1 MSAAAE
7 RRLPRGR
14 HGLSREAV
22 RRAQRERLLAATAQ
36 VTARRGYE
44 ATTVADILAAAGVG
58 RESFYELFED
68 RRDCVLAAHQVLLD
82 DLIEKVRAA
91 YERPGEWVARCRATL
106 AALLDW
112 FAADPLAGR
121 FLLVELAAV
130 GPEFHERFEAGFDRF
145 VAVIDSGLPADL
157 PNAAPLP
164 ATSLA
169 VGAAISRVY
178 GEVAAGR
185 TEELRA
191 LLPQLTYEVLVPFL
205 GEDAARRAAFAAA
218 EGRPRR
224 GAPQPSSRSATAS
237 RSA

>member
-1 MSAAAE
+1 MSSIAE
-7 RRLPRGR
+7 KKLPRGR

-22 RRAQRERLLAATAQ
+22 HDSQRERLITATAQ
-36 VTARRGYE
+36 VTAVRGYE
-44 ATTVADILAAAGVG
+44 ATTVADILAIAGVG
-58 RESFYELFED
+58 RESFYEIFDD
-68 RRDCVLAAHQVLLD
+68 RRDCVLATHQVLLD
-82 DLIEKVRAA
+82 DLIAKVRAA
-91 YERPGEWVARCRATL
+91 YDGPGEWVERCQATL
-106 AALLDW
+106 AALLEW

-130 GPEFHERFEAGFDRF
+130 GPEFHERFQAGFDRF

-157 PNAAPLP
+157 PDAQPLP

-185 TEELRA
+185 TKELSA

-205 GEDAARRAAFAAA
+205 GEDAARDAAFATLAA
-218 EGRPRR
+218 STPARR
-224 GAPQPSSRSATAS
+224 A
-237 RSA
+237 

>member
-1 MSAAAE
+1 VSEAPT
-7 RRLPRGR
+7 RLPRGR

-22 RRAQRERLLAATAQ
+22 TRSQRERLLAAAAQ

-44 ATTVADILAAAGVG
+44 ATTVADILAEAGVG
-58 RESFYELFED
+58 RETFYELFED
-68 RRDCVLAAHQVLLD
+68 RRDCVLAAHAVLLD
-82 DLIEKVRAA
+82 DLIERVRLA
-91 YERPGEWVARCRATL
+91 YDGPAEWVERCRATI

-145 VAVIDSGLPADL
+145 VAVIDSGLDADL
-157 PNAAPLP
+157 PDSDPLP

-185 TEELRA
+185 SEVLPT
-191 LLPQLTYEVLVPFL
+191 LLPHLTYEVLVPFL
-205 GEDAARRAAFAAA
+205 GEAAAREAALA
-218 EGRPRR
+218 EV
-224 GAPQPSSRSATAS
+224 PQPG
-237 RSA
+237 